1 MHPDALH
8 PKQSCARGKHWR
20 AARTTLLFVGF
31 SFENGWSR
39 RLSAPLLYDPHV
51 GTSSKSSLERRLRI
65 SSTAPRRLRD
75 KLKSVTIDNRFFFFF
90 PPHTGMD
97 ILDMTGKG
105 SYLAR

>member
-90 PPHTGMD
+90 PPQWIFST
-97 ILDMTGKG
+97 
-105 SYLAR
+105 